1 MYLSELRINWQALLS
16 ASVGIGLGSALS
28 HYTMSLFGPPLLAE
42 FGWTKAQFALIG
54 TLPLVTLLLAP
65 FAGRFTDHFGARR
78 AAGLGFVA
86 LPLGFLAFTQVDGS
100 LPAFFA
106 IYILQHIFGILTT
119 SLVFCR
125 VVVERFDRARG
136 LALSLLM
143 TMPPLAG
150 AIAAPLLGGLIE
162 AEGWRAGYMALAAVT
177 ALGGIVAVGAMR
189 SRGSGSSPTP
199 SSRPQPFTAGSLR
212 KLLSHR
218 GLLMLLGG
226 MFLVNLPQAIASSQ
240 LKLVLQDAGIA
251 AGTATWM
258 LSVYATGVIVG
269 RFFSGL
275 ALDRMPAHLVAL
287 AALGLPAIGYAM
299 LGSGAVGV
307 GAVFAAILL
316 IGLAQGAEGDL
327 GAFFVSRNFDMAN
340 FSLLLSF
347 VTAVIG
353 GGSAVGSAIL
363 SLMLQQ
369 GFGYSAFL
377 LFAAVTTAMGAALF
391 SLTAKS
397 GASAAQ
403 PLSTGQEMTLEQVA
417 KGEVQ

>member
-54 TLPLVTLLLAP
+54 ALPVVTLLLAP
-65 FAGRFTDHFGARR
+65 FAGRFTDRFGARR
-78 AAGLGFVA
+78 AASLGFVA
-86 LPLGFLAFTQVDGS
+86 LSLGFLGFTQIDGS

-106 IYILQHIFGILTT
+106 IYALQHVFGILTT

-125 VVVERFDRARG
+125 VIVERFDRARG

-150 AIAAPLLGGLIE
+150 AIAAPLLGSLIA
-162 AEGWRAGYMALAAVT
+162 AEGWRAGYAALAAVT
-177 ALGGIVAVGAMR
+177 AFGGLIAVGAMR
-189 SRGSGSSPTP
+189 AQSNEAAKAWAAKTP
-199 SSRPQPFTAGSLR
+199 PFTAGSLR

-218 GLLMLLGG
+218 GLLMLLAG

-240 LKLVLQDAGIA
+240 LKLVLEDAGVA
-251 AGTATWM
+251 ASTATWM
-258 LSVYATGVIVG
+258 LSVYAVGVIVG
-269 RFFSGL
+269 RFLSGL
-275 ALDRMPAHLVAL
+275 ALDRIPAHLVAL
-287 AALGLPAIGYAM
+287 AALGLPAAGYAM
-299 LGSGAVGV
+299 LGSGAVQV
-307 GAVFAAILL
+307 GPVFLAILL

-327 GAFFVSRNFDMAN
+327 GAYFVSRNFDMAN

-353 GGSAVGSAIL
+353 GGSAVGSGIL
-363 SLMLQQ
+363 SLMLHQ

-377 LFAAVTTAMGAALF
+377 LFAAVTTAVGAALF
-391 SLTAKS
+391 ALTAKS
-397 GASAAQ
+397 GDKAD
-403 PLSTGQEMTLEQVA
+403 PVLSTGQEMALEQVA
-417 KGEVQ
+417 KGEVH